1 MLMTCSFTANRSA
14 AQAIHYR
21 SLPIGE
27 RAMGLGGAFTGIADD
42 PSATY
47 YNPAG
52 MMAGGR
58 FQLL

>member
-1 MLMTCSFTANRSA
+1 
-14 AQAIHYR
+14 
-21 SLPIGE
+21 
-27 RAMGLGGAFTGIADD
+27 MGLGGAFTGIADD

-58 FQLL
+58 FQLLGKPGLARVYEKNRRKRL